1 MRPMLADDYVEEKLV
16 FPLGAQPKI
25 DGVRGL
31 NMLGNLTGR
40 SLKFHK
46 NKHTT
51 KFYSHSSLVGLD
63 GELAAESETN
73 PDLCRITSSALSTI
87 NGEPYTLWW
96 LFDYVTPQTIQ
107 LGYQD
112 RYNLLIERIRELYHI
127 NNEAWQHLRIIPM
140 VICNN
145 LEELLACDA
154 KWLEMGYEGTC
165 IRRLNGKHK
174 QGRSTVRE
182 MGLLRIKRFVES
194 EALVMGIEEGETNL
208 NEAQINELGKT
219 FRTSHKDNKVPNGMI
234 GNIQCRA
241 MQNIKDTHSG
251 KLLIEEGQVIKVS
264 PGNMIHELRKY
275 FFENQGEIIGK
286 VIKYKFFPKGIKDEP
301 RFPTFQT
308 FRIESDL

>member
-1 MRPMLADDYVEEKLV
+1 MLADDYVEEKLE

-40 SLKFHK
+40 SLKSHK

-51 KFYSHSSLVGLD
+51 KFYSHSALVGLD

-96 LFDYVTPQTIQ
+96 LFDYITPQTIQ

-127 NNEAWQHLRIIPM
+127 NNQAWQHLRIVPM
-140 VICNN
+140 VICNS

-154 KWLEMGYEGTC
+154 RWLEMGYEGTC
-165 IRRLNGKHK
+165 IRRLDGKHK

-194 EALVMGIEEGETNL
+194 EALVMGLEEGETNL

-219 FRTSHKDNKVPNGMI
+219 FRSSHKDNKVPNGMI

-241 MQNIKDTHSG
+241 MQNIKDAHSG
-251 KLLIEEGQVIKVS
+251 RLLIEEGQLIKVS